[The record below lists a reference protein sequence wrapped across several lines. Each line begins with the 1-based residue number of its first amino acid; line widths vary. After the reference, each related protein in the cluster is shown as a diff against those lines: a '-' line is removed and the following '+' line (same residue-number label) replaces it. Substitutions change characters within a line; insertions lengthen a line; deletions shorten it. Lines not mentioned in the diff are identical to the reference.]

1 MPWRETCGTFV
12 LSSISK
18 KTSMPS
24 STSQSVCST
33 ICLEALWRKS
43 RRSVQCQLKY
53 LEQYPLASPVLMV
66 SETASALSSFHQYH
80 LKTLNKRRKII
91 ITTERRQGA
100 AGESRKCYKW
110 LESPSQLDSRLEP
123 NVGAPLV
130 FPWSSRWRVFGQILA
145 MIYICRS
152 DTIDDMYQ
160 WHTDDDDLTSLL
172 ILKIHVSNNPS
183 TGKTRQTGGRLLRH
197 VSNCFI

>member
-1 MPWRETCGTFV
+1 MNLWYVFSMKQEKIFAQCSQLWWWKYKCLDWRETCGTFV

-80 LKTLNKRRKII
+80 LKTLNKRRQRLSLQLNEGKELL
-91 ITTERRQGA
+91 ERAGNATSGLSPPLSLTQG
-100 AGESRKCYKW
+100 W
-110 LESPSQLDSRLEP
+110 SP
-123 NVGAPLV
+123 
-130 FPWSSRWRVFGQILA
+130 
-145 MIYICRS
+145 
-152 DTIDDMYQ
+152 T
-160 WHTDDDDLTSLL
+160 
-172 ILKIHVSNNPS
+172 
-183 TGKTRQTGGRLLRH
+183 
-197 VSNCFI
+197 

>member
-1 MPWRETCGTFV
+1 MNLWYVFSMKQEKIFAQCSQLWWWKYKCLDWRETCGTFV

-53 LEQYPLASPVLMV
+53 LKQYPLASPVLMV

-80 LKTLNKRRKII
+80 LKTLNKII

-100 AGESRKCYKW
+100 AGEGRKCYKW

-130 FPWSSRWRVFGQILA
+130 CDEENLA
-145 MIYICRS
+145 KS
-152 DTIDDMYQ
+152 
-160 WHTDDDDLTSLL
+160 
-172 ILKIHVSNNPS
+172 
-183 TGKTRQTGGRLLRH
+183 
-197 VSNCFI
+197 